1 MFTIS
6 AEANVSKESP
16 SSEQAGVRFSAEQVL
31 ELNRSFEDKSAQEV
45 LEWAV
50 ETLHPR
56 LALASSFQSQGV
68 VLIDMLMKVS
78 SEARVFTLDT
88 GRLNQETYDVMDRI
102 RDRYN
107 TRIEVLFPEKEEVE
121 KMVAEHGMNLFYK
134 SKQNRFLCCEVR
146 KVNPLKKFLG
156 TLDGWVTSIRRG
168 QTENRAHSAKFEIDE
183 LHGGILKINPLVDW
197 TAERVWEYINEHRV
211 PYNKLHDLGYP
222 SIGCAPCT
230 RAVKP
235 GEDSRAGRWWW
246 ESDSDKECGLH
257 IDHNISAPD

>member
-1 MFTIS
+1 M
-6 AEANVSKESP
+6 
-16 SSEQAGVRFSAEQVL
+16 SEQDRSIRFNSEQVE
-31 ELNRSFEDKSAQEV
+31 ELNRDFKDRSPQEV

-68 VLIDMLMKVS
+68 VLIDMLMQVS
-78 SEARVFTLDT
+78 REARIFTLDT

-102 RDRYN
+102 RTRYN
-107 TRIEVLFPEKEEVE
+107 NRIEVLFPDKDEVQ
-121 KMVAEHGMNLFYK
+121 KMVTERGMNLFYK
-134 SKQNRFLCCEVR
+134 SKENRFLCCEVR
-146 KVNPLKKFLG
+146 KVNPLKKFLTG
-156 TLDGWVTSIRRG
+156 LDGWVTSIRRD
-168 QTENRAHSAKFEIDE
+168 QTENRTNASKFEIDE

-197 TAERVWEYINEHRV
+197 SSKEVWDYINEHQV

-230 RAVKP
+230 RAIKP
-235 GEDSRAGRWWW
+235 GEDPRAGRWWW

-257 IDHNISAPD
+257 VDHHIINQK